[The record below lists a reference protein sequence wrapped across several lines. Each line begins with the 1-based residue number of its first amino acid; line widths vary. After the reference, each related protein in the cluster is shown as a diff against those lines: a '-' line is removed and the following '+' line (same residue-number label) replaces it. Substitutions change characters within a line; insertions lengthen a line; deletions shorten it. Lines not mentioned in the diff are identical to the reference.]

1 MTNVQVFRPWSGI
14 ALTAIVGLIALSI
27 LISDWQNLAAWAW
40 STFMVSLTWLGLVR
54 PKLVVADEGVAVVN
68 PISRV
73 EIGWQDIEELDT
85 KYSLTIVTKDNRRFV
100 SWAAPAPG
108 RHHARTVRGAE
119 FKGIGVAAENVKDG
133 LIKAG
138 ESPRSLSGQAIA
150 ICRLRIIAFTRA
162 GNIEGLTFAK
172 RLELNNLLVVG
183 ASLAAALLLS
193 NG

>member
-1 MTNVQVFRPWSGI
+1 VQVFRPWSGI
-14 ALTAIVGLIALSI
+14 VLTAIVGLIALSI

-40 STFMVSLTWLGLVR
+40 SSFLVSATWLGLVR
-54 PKLVVADEGVAVVN
+54 PKLLVADEGVAIVN

-73 EIGWQDIEELDT
+73 QIGWHAIEELDT
-85 KYSLTIVTKDNRRFV
+85 KYSLTFVTRDKRRFV

-119 FKGIGVAAENVKDG
+119 FKGVGIASENLKDG

-150 ICRLRIIAFTRA
+150 ICRLRITAFTRA
-162 GNIEGLTFAK
+162 GNLEGLEFRK
-172 RLELNNLLVVG
+172 SYELGNLILVA
-183 ASLAAALLLS
+183 ASLTAALLLS
-193 NG
+193 NF